1 MKKFKQIF
9 SLILAIFMLITAVPM
24 QSFAVF
30 DFFYITID
38 ELEYAGEVA
47 PISYKSV
54 ISQRISEDVEYAF
67 FYDNPYYNITLSDG
81 KLYEN
86 KWGIVNYKSIRSI
99 SFIERINIDDC
110 IKAYE
115 QGNKTVNV
123 EVEAFIQYA
132 NNKYNVQNFTLE
144 RPLVKEIV
152 KNITFV
158 DTLPEIKEDDYNL
171 NFNFVGKKFEIEYA
185 DGTKKVAAVEEAE
198 FDFLLDG
205 ESISISND
213 DKYYYDDVTGEKVY
227 YTGITVKF
235 IDATTIINK
244 QVHTC
249 NYSSI
254 ELLDYSFNDDAKLVS
269 VSYRLTHKG
278 GNVIE
283 KTCTF
288 DEKSE
293 VDAYGY
299 TTVDTIDGYDIK
311 VRMHISPAVFRQN
324 SYCFVEIIY
333 GLDGWNLIDSECIYD
348 FTEICDCRC
357 HKSGII
363 YLFNQILFKLQEIFG
378 RETECQCGTAHSA
391 VS

>member
-1 MKKFKQIF
+1 MKKIKQTI
-9 SLILAIFMLITAVPM
+9 SIILAILMLITAVPM
-24 QSFAVF
+24 QSFAAF

-38 ELEYAGEVA
+38 ELEYAGEVS

-54 ISQRISEDVEYAF
+54 VSQKTSEDDEYAF
-67 FYDNPYYNITLSDG
+67 FYDNPNYDITLSDG
-81 KLYEN
+81 KAFEN

-115 QGNKTVNV
+115 QGKKTVNV

-132 NNKYNVQNFTLE
+132 NNKYNAQTFTLE
-144 RPLVKEIV
+144 RSLVKEIV

-158 DTLPEIKEDDYNL
+158 DTLPEIKEDDYNI

-185 DGTKKVAAVEEAE
+185 DGTKKVAAVEETDV
-198 FDFLLDG
+198 DFLLDG

-213 DKYYYDDVTGEKVY
+213 DKYYYDGATGEKVY
-227 YTGITVKF
+227 YTGITVEF
-235 IDATTIINK
+235 IDAITIINK

-269 VSYRLTHKG
+269 VSYRLTYKD
-278 GNVIE
+278 GNVIQ
-283 KTCTF
+283 KTCAF
-288 DEKSE
+288 DEDSE
-293 VDAYGY
+293 VDTYGY
-299 TTVDTIDGYDIK
+299 TTVDTIDGYDVK
-311 VRMHISPAVFRQN
+311 VRVHISPAVFRQN

-333 GLDGWNLIDSECIYD
+333 GLDGWNLINSECIYD

-357 HKSGII
+357 HRSGII
-363 YLFNQILFKLQEIFG
+363 YIFNQIVFKLQEIFG
-378 RETECQCGTAHSA
+378 KETECKCGAWHEA

>member
-1 MKKFKQIF
+1 MKRFKQTL
-9 SLILAIFMLITAVPM
+9 SLILAVIMLLTAVPM
-24 QSFAVF
+24 QSFAAF

-38 ELEYAGEVA
+38 ELEYAGAVA

-54 ISQRISEDVEYAF
+54 VSQKTSEDDEYAF
-67 FYDNPYYNITLSDG
+67 FYDNPNYDITLSDG
-81 KLYEN
+81 KAFEN
-86 KWGIVNYKSIRSI
+86 EWGIVNYKSIRSI

-115 QGNKTVNV
+115 QGKKTVNV
-123 EVEAFIQYA
+123 EVEAFIQYV
-132 NNKYNVQNFTLE
+132 NNKYNAQTFTLE
-144 RPLVKEIV
+144 RSLVKEIV
-152 KNITFV
+152 KNITLV
-158 DTLPEIKEDDYNL
+158 DTLPEIKENDYNI

-185 DGTKKVAAVEEAE
+185 DGTKKVAAVEETDV
-198 FDFLLDG
+198 DFLLDG

-213 DKYYYDDVTGEKVY
+213 DKYYYDEVTGEKVY
-227 YTGITVKF
+227 YTGITVEF

-269 VSYRLTHKG
+269 VTYRLTYKD

-283 KTCTF
+283 KTCAF
-288 DEKSE
+288 DEESE
-293 VDAYGY
+293 VDTHGY
-299 TTVDTIDGYDIK
+299 TTVDTVDGYDVK
-311 VRMHISPAVFRQN
+311 VRVHISPAVFRQN

-333 GLDGWNLIDSECIYD
+333 GLDGWNLINSECIYD

-363 YLFNQILFKLQEIFG
+363 YLFNQIVFKFQEIFG
-378 RETECQCGTAHSA
+378 IETECKCGAYHEA